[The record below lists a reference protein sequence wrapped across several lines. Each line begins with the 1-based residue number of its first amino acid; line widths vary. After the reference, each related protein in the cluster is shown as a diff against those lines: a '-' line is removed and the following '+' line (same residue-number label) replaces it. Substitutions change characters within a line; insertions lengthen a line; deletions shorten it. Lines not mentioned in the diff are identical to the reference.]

1 MKAFLK
7 KLTSRKFLAAIAG
20 FIAGLAMAFGLDE
33 SIVSSVAGAVVSIGS
48 VVTYIITEGCIDA
61 AAVGEAVQT
70 VQETVGL
77 LTATEDGTNGENE
90 EITATEEGSE

>member
-7 KLTSRKFLAAIAG
+7 KLASRKFLAAVAG
-20 FIAGLAMAFGLDE
+20 FIAGLAMVFGLDE

-77 LTATEDGTNGENE
+77 LSTSEDGTDGE
-90 EITATEEGSE
+90 TEETTAFEKEGE